1 MSDPSPKSRF
11 YRSIIERMPEPKEHP
26 ADEPGS
32 ESVAEESAPAEFET
46 EPPTA
51 VYETGSEAS
60 IYASAAVDLPAS
72 DEPLIL
78 ETPDLELPDGRRF
91 SLIVEEGSDQ
101 PRLQAPTAEAPMPTK
116 PKWRRRRQS
125 AEVGYRIELAPTMQS
140 AYDRCWVEIN
150 RQLGVAAAYDAEG
163 GAMGERMAAGK
174 SLLVCGWR
182 PGEGTSSVAL
192 GLATRASSLGMEKVC
207 IVDADRHRRG
217 LTLMA
222 GLEKRAGL
230 EQLLHDALPIEELL
244 VPFSGGKLFFLPSG
258 HGESA
263 ATIDKDSWKI
273 PLVAGMLESHFR
285 YVFFDVG
292 SVVNHEVIRW
302 TKCVRHAVLVI
313 RQQDSRPGI
322 LQETHDAITAAGGKV
337 LGFIES

>member
-1 MSDPSPKSRF
+1 MSDQAPRSRF
-11 YRSIIERMPEPKEHP
+11 YRSIIERIPEPDAQRVSEP
-26 ADEPGS
+26 VVEMVADE
-32 ESVAEESAPAEFET
+32 APTEDHET
-46 EPPTA
+46 EPTTA
-51 VYETGSEAS
+51 VYETGSETS
-60 IYASAAVDLPAS
+60 VYASAEIELPSA
-72 DEPLIL
+72 DEPIIID
-78 ETPDLELPDGRRF
+78 TPAVELPDANRF
-91 SLIVEEGSDQ
+91 ALIVEEGSDQ
-101 PRLQAPTAEAPMPTK
+101 PRLHVPVTEAPMPSK

-125 AEVGYRIELAPTMQS
+125 EEAGFRIELAPTMQA

-150 RQLGVAAAYDAEG
+150 RQLGVAAAFDVEG

-174 SLLVCGWR
+174 SLLVCGWK

-207 IVDADRHRRG
+207 LVDADRHRRG

-244 VPFSGGKLFFLPSG
+244 VPFAGGKLFFLPSG

-263 ATIDKDSWKI
+263 ATTDTVSWKI
-273 PLVAGMLESHFR
+273 PLVAGMLETHFR

-292 SVVNHEVIRW
+292 SAANQEVFRW

-322 LQETHDAITAAGGKV
+322 LQETHDAIASTGGRV